1 MTTATTVKNNYN
13 NDCIAAVSHICLG
26 ETNMFQ
32 QIHVLFF
39 SDINKKGKGKGS
51 GGKFQPLVAGEDED
65 SDNDNLV
72 VDENPKRQ
80 KRVLEPSSASTLKPG
95 SLKLK
100 LSCKLVLLNVLIL
113 KLMLV
118 LLPKI
123 LPI

>member
-1 MTTATTVKNNYN
+1 M
-13 NDCIAAVSHICLG
+13 AAVYRTFPE
-26 ETNMFQ
+26 ETKMFQ
-32 QIHVLFF
+32 QIHVSFC
-39 SDINKKGKGKGS
+39 SDISKKGKGKGS

-100 LSCKLVLLNVLIL
+100 LSSK
-113 KLMLV
+113 
-118 LLPKI
+118 
-123 LPI
+123 